1 MSRKS
6 EITQRQRERIQQLS
20 KQNLSSNQIQRTLH
34 KEGLGLRRKTVLAEV
49 RTAKGELPKPS
60 AERIKYVPRKYREHV
75 KYVSWEFQKTVTIR
89 GLQQKKFVEKQRRD
103 TGSNLYR
110 WVKQEMTNRE
120 WDARPDVES
129 R

>member
-20 KQNLSSNQIQRTLH
+20 KENLSSNKIQEQLQN
-34 KEGLGLRRKTVLAEV
+34 EGLGLRRKTLLAEV
-49 RTAKGELPKPS
+49 RRAKGELPKPS

-89 GLQQKKFVEKQRRD
+89 GLQRRKFVEKQRRD

-110 WVKQEMTNRE
+110 WVKQEMTSRE
-120 WDARPDVES
+120 WDGRPEVIS
-129 R
+129 